1 MRAFPVRKECSRL
14 LPQLLAPH
22 RSRRVAVAL
31 PWGAAQEQV
40 PHVRSVQAVSAIPGG
55 RGPPAARCEL
65 LAQIQRWHP
74 EQPPNE
80 ARAGGKGKAEGEE
93 AAVAEKAAL
102 LPAHRKGPKRQLQ
115 KVLTAPASDGH
126 LRRSSG
132 CHPLHP
138 ERLRQARLQVER
150 AVKQRKIFLL
160 HGPYPVIRSLL
171 RSRGWVEKKV
181 PKMAHRGEQMSN
193 GPEEDNSDG
202 VEEGERW
209 RAPLLGRSML
219 RPQQFRGA

>member
-1 MRAFPVRKECSRL
+1 MCDRYRPSQPSPAGE
-14 LPQLLAPH
+14 
-22 RSRRVAVAL
+22 AL
-31 PWGAAQEQV
+31 P
-40 PHVRSVQAVSAIPGG
+40 
-55 RGPPAARCEL
+55 PP
-65 LAQIQRWHP
+65 
-74 EQPPNE
+74 
-80 ARAGGKGKAEGEE
+80 
-93 AAVAEKAAL
+93 VA
-102 LPAHRKGPKRQLQ
+102 
-115 KVLTAPASDGH
+115 SSS
-126 LRRSSG
+126 RRSSAGIQSSLRTRHGQVARGRLKERKPLWQRRQLCSLPTARALRGSCRKCSQPLPVTGTSGAAAAATPSTQSASGRLG
-132 CHPLHP
+132 CRWRELS
-138 ERLRQARLQVER
+138 R
-150 AVKQRKIFLL
+150 AVLREPGPSRSSAPSPHPQQRKIFLL